1 MERDRKKVF
10 VNEREREKKV
20 KGRERE
26 KEVIKIYVRNK

>member
-26 KEVIKIYVRNK
+26 KEVIKMYVRNK

>member
-1 MERDRKKVF
+1 MESDRKKVF

-26 KEVIKIYVRNK
+26 KEVIKMYVRNK

>member
-10 VNEREREKKV
+10 VKEREREKKV

-26 KEVIKIYVRNK
+26 KEVIKMYVRNK